1 LNWMTHVYPDAEEK
15 WGGMDMDMEAGDP
28 DGADQKP

>member
-1 LNWMTHVYPDAEEK
+1 MTHVYPNMPEK

-28 DGADQKP
+28 GANSAR